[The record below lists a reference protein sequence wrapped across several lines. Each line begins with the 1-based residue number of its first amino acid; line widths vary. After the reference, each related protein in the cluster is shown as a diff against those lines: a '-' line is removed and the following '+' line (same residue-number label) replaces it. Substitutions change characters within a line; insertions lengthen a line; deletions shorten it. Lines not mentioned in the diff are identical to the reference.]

1 MDDTPTVE
9 VSGTPK
15 PDAQNTA
22 NNASNEVEM
31 GGTQETPHPQ
41 SEVSEKPEQTATA
54 TEDIVLTDAQ
64 NEPEPPTPAKKSGG
78 FKFLE

>member
-15 PDAQNTA
+15 PDVQNTTNSA
-22 NNASNEVEM
+22 FNEVEM
-31 GGTQETPHPQ
+31 GGTHETPNPQ
-41 SEVSEKPEQTATA
+41 TESTEKPEQTATA
-54 TEDIVLTDAQ
+54 TEDIILIDVQ
-64 NEPEPPTPAKKSGG
+64 NEPEPPTPAKKSEG